1 MVSATL
7 YCQPNE
13 EEAWAMTTLARYS
26 SNLVGFFSY
35 SREDDADFDDVLS
48 KFRVAIQA
56 ELSAQLGRNRDNF
69 RIWQDKFAIPHG
81 ALWQQQITDG
91 IKQSTFYIP
100 IITPRVVNSPHCAF
114 EFNSFLAREKELG
127 RDDLVFPILYISVP
141 ELDGTWQE
149 NPVLKIVQ
157 ERQYLDWR
165 DYRPAS
171 LMNLRYGR
179 RSSNSA
185 KTYQMHCASP
195 GRAQKNKSTW
205 LRLSA
210 QTVRGA
216 FAFGSCAMPSGDPG
230 AVSHLSC
237 CLTTASKGSGSGPR
251 ALLCA

>member
-1 MVSATL
+1 
-7 YCQPNE
+7 
-13 EEAWAMTTLARYS
+13 MTTLARYS

-141 ELDGTWQE
+141 ELDMTWQE

-165 DYRPAS
+165 DYRPRQLNEPKVRTKIIQFCQNISDA
-171 LMNLRYGR
+171 LRKPWESPEEQKHMAEAERADGARRLRFWQLRDAEWRSGR
-179 RSSNSA
+179 RVPFILLLDYG
-185 KTYQMHCASP
+185 KQ
-195 GRAQKNKSTW
+195 R
-205 LRLSA
+205 LRLRTSCF
-210 QTVRGA
+210 TMRVMMIG
-216 FAFGSCAMPSGDPG
+216 GSLA
-230 AVSHLSC
+230 AVSSL
-237 CLTTASKGSGSGPR
+237 AR
-251 ALLCA
+251 

>member
-1 MVSATL
+1 
-7 YCQPNE
+7 
-13 EEAWAMTTLARYS
+13 MTTLARYS

-35 SREDDADFDDVLS
+35 SRADDADFDDVLS
-48 KFRVAIQA
+48 KFRVATQA

-165 DYRPAS
+165 DYRPRQLNEPKVRTKIIQFCQNISDA
-171 LMNLRYGR
+171 LR
-179 RSSNSA
+179 
-185 KTYQMHCASP
+185 KPWESP
-195 GRAQKNKSTW
+195 EEQKHMA
-205 LRLSA
+205 RLSA

>member
-1 MVSATL
+1 
-7 YCQPNE
+7 
-13 EEAWAMTTLARYS
+13 MTTLASYS

-127 RDDLVFPILYISVP
+127 RDDLVFPISLHISSRTRW
-141 ELDGTWQE
+141 DMAR
-149 NPVLKIVQ
+149 K
-157 ERQYLDWR
+157 
-165 DYRPAS
+165 
-171 LMNLRYGR
+171 
-179 RSSNSA
+179 
-185 KTYQMHCASP
+185 
-195 GRAQKNKSTW
+195 
-205 LRLSA
+205 
-210 QTVRGA
+210 
-216 FAFGSCAMPSGDPG
+216 SCAENRPG
-230 AVSHLSC
+230 TTVSRLAGLSPPP
-237 CLTTASKGSGSGPR
+237 A
-251 ALLCA
+251 

>member
-127 RDDLVFPILYISVP
+127 RD
-141 ELDGTWQE
+141 
-149 NPVLKIVQ
+149 
-157 ERQYLDWR
+157 
-165 DYRPAS
+165 
-171 LMNLRYGR
+171 
-179 RSSNSA
+179 
-185 KTYQMHCASP
+185 ASP